1 MLSSLSYFCGLATLV
16 FITTSLVVAAIRWF
30 HMCRPYDRQPGYYY
44 PGRPFV
50 VGIYLNAL
58 VLLPYVLLPDSLDA
72 WYLARLYFLPVTLF
86 HFTLLLFSYFG
97 NVMQWRQWRVQAVIA
112 GLPVALALLV
122 TLVPAVWPGDQIAE
136 GGLVSPFAAR
146 CILYIL
152 GLVSTA
158 LCTVALVIVLRW
170 ARRFDEDDFS
180 NPADFPVVSARKWM
194 GLVLVNV
201 VLCWVGALFDSRALL
216 AVIMLLL
223 ATAAV
228 VFIISILHP
237 KRNRPVEE
245 PETIADVPAAPLQA
259 VPADQKHPDSHQVLL
274 DAIHQVVV
282 LQEAY
287 QDPHLTI
294 QDVADRIGYSRSY
307 IAGIFKSEYGGFF
320 TYVNKLRIASV
331 EKYLQDNPDATVQEA
346 AEVSGFV
353 SRRAYYNVKS
363 KMNQ

>member
-30 HMCRPYDRQPGYYY
+30 HMCRPCDRYPEYYY

-58 VLLPYVLLPDSLDA
+58 VLLPCVLHPDSMDA

-97 NVMQWRQWRVQAVIA
+97 NVMQWRRWRVPALIA
-112 GLPVALALLV
+112 GLPMALALLAA
-122 TLVPAVWPGDQIAE
+122 LVLALWPGDQIAE

-146 CILYIL
+146 CVLYIL
-152 GLVSTA
+152 GLVATV

-170 ARRFDEDDFS
+170 ARSFDEDDFS

-194 GLVLVNV
+194 GLILVNV
-201 VLCWVGALFDSRALL
+201 VLCWVGALFESRALL

-223 ATAAV
+223 ATSAV
-228 VFIISILHP
+228 VFLISILHP
-237 KRNRPVEE
+237 TRNRPVEE
-245 PETIADVPAAPLQA
+245 LEIGEETPAAPVQA
-259 VPADQKHPDSHQVLL
+259 APTTPKRTDSHQVLL

-282 LQEAY
+282 QQEAY

-307 IAGIFKSEYGGFF
+307 IAGIFKAEFGGFF

-331 EKYLQDNPDATVQEA
+331 EKYLQENPDATVQEA

-353 SRRAYYNVKS
+353 SRRAYYNVRS